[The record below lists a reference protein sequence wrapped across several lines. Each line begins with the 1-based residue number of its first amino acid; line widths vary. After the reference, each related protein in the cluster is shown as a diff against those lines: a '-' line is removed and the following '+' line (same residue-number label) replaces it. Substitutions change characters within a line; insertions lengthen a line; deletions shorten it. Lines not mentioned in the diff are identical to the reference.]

1 MRLTDF
7 EKEAIIKTAKKHFRD
22 FELYLF
28 GSRIDDSKK
37 GGDIDLYFKL
47 SKKPDMM
54 QKVKFLVELKNIIGE
69 QKIDV
74 VIYYPSKKL
83 RDIDIEAQKGIRL
96 C

>member
-1 MRLTDF
+1 MRLSNF
-7 EKEAIIKTAKKHFRD
+7 EKEAIIKTAKKHFKD

-28 GSRIDDSKK
+28 GSRIDDTKK

-47 SKKPDMM
+47 SQKPDIMA
-54 QKVKFLVELKNIIGE
+54 KIKFLVELKNIIGE

-74 VIYYPSKKL
+74 VIYYPSKQI
-83 RDIDIEAQKGIRL
+83 REIDIIAQKGIRL

>member
-1 MRLTDF
+1 LRLSNF
-7 EKEAIIKTAKKHFRD
+7 EKEAIIKTAKKYFND

-28 GSRIDDSKK
+28 GSRIDDNKK

-47 SKKPDMM
+47 QKKPEIM
-54 QKVKFLVELKNIIGE
+54 QKVKFLVELKNLIGE

-74 VIYYPSKKL
+74 VIYYPQKKL
-83 RDIDIEAQKGIRL
+83 REIDLIAQKGIKL